1 MTINKLAS
9 HYSYDVMTQLA
20 FGESGGFV
28 DGTSSDTANDVLNG
42 LHTAFDAI
50 GLLSH
55 VPWMMTLLTTFAF
68 LPGPMKFVNDW
79 SDQAVNQ
86 RKKV

>member
-1 MTINKLAS
+1 
-9 HYSYDVMTQLA
+9 MTQLA

-28 DGTSSDTANDVLNG
+28 EGTSSQSANNVVDG
-42 LHTAFDAI
+42 LHLGFDAI

-68 LPGPMKFVNDW
+68 LPGPMRVVNDW
-79 SDQAVNQ
+79 SNQALKR
-86 RKKV
+86 RKQVWLSPSSLGLS